1 MIDRTLTVKSDARN
15 FAVRQLFKE
24 QFCCACA
31 LLTLLLSFY
40 FLSMLE
46 VVFCIQQIC
55 MYVCM
60 YVCMYGVLNSLTR
73 VMNVQPADQQ

>member
-60 YVCMYGVLNSLTR
+60 YGVLNSLTR